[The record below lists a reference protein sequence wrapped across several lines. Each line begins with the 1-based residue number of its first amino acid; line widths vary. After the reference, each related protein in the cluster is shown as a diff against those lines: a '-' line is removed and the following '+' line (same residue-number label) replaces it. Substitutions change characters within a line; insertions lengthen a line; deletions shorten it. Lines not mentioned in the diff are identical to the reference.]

1 MIWFALPSSPETQL
15 WHPASHSST
24 PPTQARMFDAGM
36 DVCDGVVLRNLGQ
49 TAVPVVG
56 AANPLGGKF
65 QHQLSQ
71 RTQTTL
77 SQDPHIWGC
86 AAPNAQAVAF
96 AQHSPQAAHA
106 SSFLPHTALPLQN
119 TCAHAMA
126 SWAPTQSADRARRQ
140 RGCGLVTLALSPNRK
155 IVPWHEDTFYVFY
168 QLPRGRSIG
177 WSSKGQ
183 GWATNRRSSDWQQQ
197 HASICGTC

>member
-1 MIWFALPSSPETQL
+1 MMPSTVLASEFPPLPIWSPSSPETQL
-15 WHPASHSST
+15 WHSVSHSST

-119 TCAHAMA
+119 TCNGELG
-126 SWAPTQSADRARRQ
+126 SYSVCGPSKETKKLRPSNPRFISQQEDRTSA
-140 RGCGLVTLALSPNRK
+140 
-155 IVPWHEDTFYVFY
+155 
-168 QLPRGRSIG
+168 
-177 WSSKGQ
+177 
-183 GWATNRRSSDWQQQ
+183 
-197 HASICGTC
+197 